1 MFSLINYSL
10 NYILNILLKYTLNI
24 YAVLK
29 KINFMLIIYYDF
41 IKI

>member
-29 KINFMLIIYYDF
+29 RLISC
-41 IKI
+41 